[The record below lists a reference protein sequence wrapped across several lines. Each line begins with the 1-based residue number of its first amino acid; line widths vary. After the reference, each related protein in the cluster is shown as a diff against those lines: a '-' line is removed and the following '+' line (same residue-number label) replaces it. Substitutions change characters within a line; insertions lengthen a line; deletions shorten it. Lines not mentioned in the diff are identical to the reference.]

1 MNSFVHLRV
10 HSAFSLAEG
19 AMHVKQLVKL
29 CQKNDMPAV
38 AVTDTNNLFGALQFA
53 YAASDA
59 GVQPIIGCQ
68 LSIARESGND
78 GRGSV
83 AKPPDQLVLLVQDK
97 QGYAN
102 LMKLSSAIFMEGA
115 EGPYA
120 QLPLSRLE
128 GLTDGLIALTG
139 GPQGAVGRLLGE
151 GQVDLAES
159 TLLKLKQMFDGRLYV
174 ELQRHGLP
182 IEAKIEGG
190 LLDLA
195 YKHDLP
201 LVATNDCFFSD
212 ESMYE
217 AHDALLC
224 IAEGVTIDEPKRRKV
239 TPEHRFK
246 SAAEM
251 RLLFAD
257 LPEAVDNTLVVAQR
271 CAFMPKGANPIL
283 PPFPTE
289 GGRSEAEELKAQSYE
304 GLEARIK
311 QAGITDADRPKYIER
326 LDYELGI
333 INQMGFPGYFLIVS
347 DFIKW
352 SKANDIPVGPG
363 RGSGA
368 GSLVAW
374 CLSITDMDPIPFNLL
389 FERFLNPERVSMPD
403 FDVDFC
409 QDRRDEVISYVQRRY
424 GREKV
429 AQIITFGKLQARAV
443 LRDVGRVMGLSWGQV
458 DKLCKLVPNNPANP
472 VTLEEAIKADPA
484 LQAQI
489 ASEESNQRL
498 VEIAQKLEGL
508 YRHAG
513 THAGGVIIVDRPLD
527 ELSPLYRDPRSDM
540 PVTQFN
546 MKDAEKIGL
555 VKFDF
560 LGLKTLSV
568 IKKAVALIKMMDGL
582 SIDINTIP
590 LDDRKSY
597 ELLGRADTVGVF
609 QVESAGMRDT
619 LRKMKPDKL
628 EELTALV
635 ALYRPGPMDNI
646 PTYIAVKNGLQKPD
660 YMHPLL
666 EPVLRET
673 YGIMV
678 YQEQVM
684 ELAKLL
690 AGYTL
695 GGADLLRRAMGKKIK
710 AEMDAQREIFIKGAF
725 DHHQVSPELA
735 GDIFDKVAKFADY
748 GFNKSHAAVYALVS
762 YQTAYLKANHPHEFM
777 AASMT
782 YEMGNTDKLGQFRQE
797 LVRMKIDLL
806 PPCVNSSYADFAVE
820 KRSDGTKAVRYA
832 LAAIKGVGA
841 QAMQLLVDER
851 NAHGPFRNLPD
862 FFRRVE
868 SKAVNRKVLESLARA
883 GAFDAL
889 EPNRAVVMANIDLLM
904 AYGQK
909 VQEDKASG
917 QSSLFGAAEDAPP
930 PEMMKAQGWDAMEK
944 LQNEFAVIGFFLSA
958 HPIDQHKA
966 VLKRLG
972 VVQSSDLVRLAS
984 SGSMT
989 RYRVAGVVLARTEKI
1004 SQKGNRF
1011 AFVTL
1016 SDSSGVFE
1024 MMVFSEIL
1032 AQQRDQLEPGKRVV
1046 TTVDVQVHDEGARM
1060 TCSVLEPL
1068 DVVLDRVSGS
1078 TIIHIEGAD
1087 GLEQLAH
1094 ILDENK
1100 GGKRQLGFHIDLSDG
1115 RVAEVT
1121 LSGSY
1126 ELSQETISKLQRLPG
1141 VAEVESL

>member
-53 YAASDA
+53 YAASDV

-128 GLTDGLIALTG
+128 GLTDGMIALTG

-311 QAGITDADRPKYIER
+311 QTGITDADRPKYIER

-1046 TTVDVQVHDEGARM
+1046 TTVDVQVQDEGARM